1 MRSNT
6 KKTLN
11 NVLATIIL
19 IVLTTASFFIIRY
32 ILGVVFGWFGDE
44 DNISWKSIL
53 ITCAILSI
61 VALIAKIITERR
73 CLEGAWYKIID
84 AVFKIALYTTMFFGC
99 FILLTDAAEVADKT
113 MHWLTLSISLGIFNT
128 LYAERMRRESENDE
142 NMLVV
147 AAECHDIP
155 SAEAIVATLEAGG
168 IQAMIVEKH
177 SPIYIKGSD
186 APAQVQVCRK
196 DLNTAK
202 HLLAK

>member
-19 IVLTTASFFIIRY
+19 IILTTASFFIIRY
-32 ILGVVFGWFGDE
+32 VLGVVFGWFGDE

-53 ITCAILSI
+53 IICAILSI
-61 VALIAKIITERR
+61 VALIAKIIAERR
-73 CLEGAWYKIID
+73 GLEGAWYKIID
-84 AVFKIALYTTMFFGC
+84 ASFKLSIYTTMFFGC
-99 FILLTDAAEVADKT
+99 FILLSDAAEIADKT

-128 LYAERMRRESENDE
+128 LHTERMRRESENDE
-142 NMLVV
+142 NMFVV
-147 AAECHDIP
+147 AAECQDIP

-186 APAQVQVCRK
+186 APVQVQVCRK

>member
-1 MRSNT
+1 MKSTT
-6 KKTLN
+6 KKSIKNALTFVILT
-11 NVLATIIL
+11 VLIT
-19 IVLTTASFFIIRY
+19 VNSFFISCV
-32 ILGVVFGWFGDE
+32 LDSVFGWFGGE
-44 DNISWKSIL
+44 ENITWKSIL

-61 VALIAKIITERR
+61 VALIAKIIAERR
-73 CLEGAWYKIID
+73 GLDGAWHKIID

-99 FILLTDAAEVADKT
+99 FILLFDAAEVADKT

-128 LYAERMRRESENDE
+128 LHAERMRRESENDE

-147 AAECHDIP
+147 AAECQDIP